1 MPKTKQ
7 RPIELYY
14 WSTPN
19 GRKVSIMLEEL
30 GVPYAVTFVDIN
42 AREQWTEA
50 FEAVSPNHQIPAI
63 RDPDGP
69 GGQPIAV
76 FESGAILLY
85 LGRKFGRLYPLDD
98 ERRRVAVEEWLIWQ
112 VASLGPFLGQAH
124 HFNLQA
130 PEEVPYAIER
140 YRKIPH
146 PLPKVVPPPL
156 HDAGEA
162 SRRAGLRR
170 RRVFDRRHRHLWL
183 GLAPPAP
190 PHRPR
195 RLSGGPPLVRGRR
208 RKAGGHA
215 RHGADQARA
224 CRRGRSEARLAEG
237 RGRLRPRAFA
247 GRRSPPARV
256 ATAAREGPSW
266 LTRC

>member
-130 PEEVPYAIER
+130 PEEMPYAIER
-140 YRKIPH
+140 YRKIAH
-146 PLPKVVPPPL
+146 RLYTTLEKRL
-156 HDAGEA
+156 AGRDYVADEYSIA
-162 SRRAGLRR
+162 DIAIYGWVWRH
-170 RRVFDRRHRHLWL
+170 RRHHIDLADYPAVRRWFEAVGERPAVMRGMALIKPGHVDEADPKPAWL
-183 GLAPPAP
+183 
-190 PHRPR
+190 
-195 RLSGGPPLVRGRR
+195 
-208 RKAGGHA
+208 KAA
-215 RHGADQARA
+215 
-224 CRRGRSEARLAEG
+224 
-237 RGRLRPRAFA
+237 A
-247 GRRSPPARV
+247 G
-256 ATAAREGPSW
+256 
-266 LTRC
+266 